1 MRSGRKAGRAD
12 VADILPHV
20 NEAARLNL
28 GTDLRQVTVDADHLM
43 LVLDANAIAQL
54 ATPSGADDPAIGYGL
69 NRLAVLGDQVDA
81 HVRPVFVQDRM
92 IAVKGEAG
100 RDVLEIERELQR
112 LRTERVALFI
122 I

>member
-1 MRSGRKAGRAD
+1 M
-12 VADILPHV
+12 
-20 NEAARLNL
+20 NEAARLDL

-43 LVLDANAIAQL
+43 LVLDADAIAQL
-54 ATPSGADDPAIGYGL
+54 ATPSGADDPAVGDGL
-69 NRLAVLGDQVDA
+69 DRLAVLGDQIDA
-81 HVRPVFVQDRM
+81 RVRPVLMQDRM

-100 RDVLEIERELQR
+100 RDVLEIQRELQR

>member
-1 MRSGRKAGRAD
+1 
-12 VADILPHV
+12 
-20 NEAARLNL
+20 
-28 GTDLRQVTVDADHLM
+28 M

-112 LRTERVALFI
+112 LRTERVALFVGERDSCQRAAAKADLGGLHVADQRVRAVAADLLLVNQLYG
-122 I
+122 